1 MPLAAQALLPFLAL
15 LGAAAI
21 VQRRPRQRSNGWIAA
36 AATAAAG
43 LIALVELLRLAPGEH
58 VDVPYLTTFPYAD
71 LAIRLDGLSLAFA
84 SVTLITA
91 ALLMLAR
98 QRLRGDRRDPWFGW
112 LLTSAA
118 ACAVIFA
125 HNLLLVYI
133 ALQLLTLAWS
143 GALDET
149 ARRRRG
155 LRLSVQVA
163 DIGLLLAAASAIQ
176 SVGTSAF
183 SGVPSDTF
191 GLATFLLVLLPVV
204 VRVGALALTGGG
216 PQATVAFEPA
226 IAWIAPAA
234 YLLMRM
240 LALMGGRLPDRPTAV
255 VLFAGAVLVALAL
268 SALALMQHFSRR
280 IVALLLVA
288 QAALALA
295 LSTGA
300 DPLMTVACTW
310 LWLLLIPLTGLASVR
325 VPAGSAAA
333 VLTML
338 NLAMIAG
345 STAFIGLWLGGLALN
360 ARGLLFGMIPIA
372 LAVALAA
379 SAALRGVA
387 VPRWRR
393 PNVATAWGAALL
405 FIAAFPIVVMGP
417 LVVPA
422 AATVRLVPGGTIAA
436 SPFGIVA
443 GGATWPALLASALVA
458 LVFGFAA
465 WRLHAPTLSSRG
477 GKKAA
482 ASSLA
487 SRGGKGT
494 APRAGAGRGGKLMS
508 LPSLPALPQ
517 WTRLLLW
524 GAFGIAV
531 FNVLTRP

>member
-15 LGAAAI
+15 MGAAAI

-36 AATAAAG
+36 AATATAG
-43 LIALVELLRLAPGEH
+43 IIALVELLRLAPGEH

-84 SVTLITA
+84 SVTLLTA
-91 ALLMLAR
+91 ASLMLS
-98 QRLRGDRRDPWFGW
+98 RLRVRGDRRDPWFGW

-163 DIGLLLAAASAIQ
+163 DVGLLLAAASAIQ

-191 GLATFLLVLLPVV
+191 GLATFLLVLVPVAA
-204 VRVGALALTGGG
+204 RVAALAVTAGG
-216 PQATVAFEPA
+216 PKETVTFEPA
-226 IAWIAPAA
+226 IAWVAPAG
-234 YLLMRM
+234 YLFMRM

-255 VLFAGAVLVALAL
+255 VLFAGAALVALAFA
-268 SALALMQHFSRR
+268 ALALLERWGPR
-280 IVALLLVA
+280 LVALLLVA

-310 LWLLLIPLTGLASVR
+310 LWLLLIPLAGLASVR
-325 VPAGSAAA
+325 VPTGSPSEA
-333 VLTML
+333 LTLL
-338 NLAMIAG
+338 NLAMIPG
-345 STAFIGLWLGGLALN
+345 SAAFIGLWLGGLALN
-360 ARGLLFGMIPIA
+360 ARGLLYGMIPVA
-372 LAVALAA
+372 VAVGLAALAA
-379 SAALRGVA
+379 LSRVVL
-387 VPRWRR
+387 RR
-393 PNVATAWGAALL
+393 PVRPDVATAWAAALL
-405 FIAAFPIVVMGP
+405 LIAAFPTIAMGP
-417 LVVPA
+417 FVVPA
-422 AATVRLVPGGTIAA
+422 AATVRLVPSGTVVTN
-436 SPFGIVA
+436 PFGIVA
-443 GGATWPALLASALVA
+443 TGGSWPALLVSVVMALVLGLA
-458 LVFGFAA
+458 G
-465 WRLHAPTLSSRG
+465 WRLRRKAPTLPSPAGGGRKFRAWFPNAG
-477 GKKAA
+477 GK
-482 ASSLA
+482 SL
-487 SRGGKGT
+487 
-494 APRAGAGRGGKLMS
+494 RAG
-508 LPSLPALPQ
+508 LPSLPEWSRFLV
-517 WTRLLLW
+517 W
-524 GAFGIAV
+524 GAFGYAV

>member
-15 LGAAAI
+15 LGAAAL
-21 VQRRPRQRSNGWIAA
+21 VQRRPRAKSNGWITAG
-36 AATAAAG
+36 ATAIAG
-43 LIALVELLRLAPGEH
+43 IIAMVELWRLAPGEH

-71 LAIRLDGLSLAFA
+71 LAIRLDGLSLGFA

-98 QRLRGDRRDPWFGW
+98 LRLRGDRRDPWFGW

-125 HNLLLVYI
+125 HNLLLVYV

-155 LRLSVQVA
+155 LRLAVQIA

-183 SGVPSDTF
+183 SGLPSDTF
-191 GLATFLLVLLPVV
+191 GLAPFLLVLLPVV
-204 VRVGALALTGGG
+204 ARVGALAVTAGG

-226 IAWIAPAA
+226 IAWVAPAG

-255 VLFAGAVLVALAL
+255 VLFAGAVLVALTFA
-268 SALALMQHFSRR
+268 ALALLGRLR
-280 IVALLLVA
+280 PRLAALLLIV

-295 LSTGA
+295 LSTGS

-310 LWLLLIPLTGLASVR
+310 LWLLLVPLAGLASIR
-325 VPAGSAAA
+325 VSRGSAPE
-333 VLTML
+333 VLTL
-338 NLAMIAG
+338 VNLAMIPG
-345 STAFIGLWLGGLALN
+345 TTAFIGLWLGGLALN
-360 ARGLLFGMIPIA
+360 ARGLLFGMIPVA
-372 LAVALAA
+372 LAVVLAA
-379 SAALRGVA
+379 VAALSRIVR
-387 VPRWRR
+387 PRSIRLD
-393 PNVATAWGAALL
+393 VATGWAAALL
-405 FIAAFPIVVMGP
+405 LIAAFPILVMGH
-417 LVVPA
+417 LIVPA
-422 AATVRLVPGGTIAA
+422 AATVRLVPRGTVAT
-436 SPFGIVA
+436 SVYGIVA
-443 GGATWPALLASALVA
+443 GGGTWPALLVTLIVA
-458 LVFGFAA
+458 LVLGLAA
-465 WRLHAPTLSSRG
+465 WRLRLRAPTLPSPASGG
-477 GKKAA
+477 GKKDFVAWKMPSA
-482 ASSLA
+482 W
-487 SRGGKGT
+487 
-494 APRAGAGRGGKLMS
+494 
-508 LPSLPALPQ
+508 LPVVPAWGQ
-517 WTRLLLW
+517 FVVW

>member
-15 LGAAAI
+15 LAAAVI

-36 AATAAAG
+36 AATGAAG
-43 LIALVELLRLAPGEH
+43 IIALIELLRLAPGER

-84 SVTLITA
+84 SVTLVTA

-98 QRLRGDRRDPWFGW
+98 QGLRGDRRDPWFGW

-155 LRLSVQVA
+155 LRISVQVA

-176 SVGTSAF
+176 SDGTSAF

-191 GLATFLLVLLPVV
+191 GLATFLLVLVPVV
-204 VRVGALALTGGG
+204 ARVGALALTAGG

-226 IAWIAPAA
+226 IVWVAPAA

-240 LALMGGRLPDRPTAV
+240 LGLMGGRLPDRPTAV
-255 VLFAGAVLVALAL
+255 VLFATAVLGALAF
-268 SALALMQHFSRR
+268 AAMALMERSGPRL
-280 IVALLLVA
+280 VALLLVA

-310 LWLLLIPLTGLASVR
+310 LWLLLVPLAGLASVR
-325 VPAGSAAA
+325 VPAGSAAE
-333 VLTML
+333 VLTL
-338 NLAMIAG
+338 LSLALIPG

-360 ARGLLFGMIPIA
+360 ARGLLFGMIPVSV
-372 LAVALAA
+372 AVGLAA
-379 SAALRGVA
+379 TAAFR
-387 VPRWRR
+387 RMRR
-393 PNVATAWGAALL
+393 PRSLRPDVATAWAAALL
-405 FIAAFPIVVMGP
+405 LIAAFPIVAMGY

-422 AATVRLVPGGTIAA
+422 AATVRLVPRGTIAI

-443 GGATWPALLASALVA
+443 GGGTWPALVVSLVVA
-458 LVFGFAA
+458 LVLGLAA
-465 WRLHAPTLSSRG
+465 WRLHAATLPSPKMEGHRVAWKWRSAWTLSS
-477 GKKAA
+477 AW
-482 ASSLA
+482 
-487 SRGGKGT
+487 
-494 APRAGAGRGGKLMS
+494 
-508 LPSLPALPQ
+508 LPSAPD
-517 WTRLLLW
+517 WTRFLLW

>member
-15 LGAAAI
+15 LGAAAF
-21 VQRRPRQRSNGWIAA
+21 VQRRPRARSNGWVAA
-36 AATAAAG
+36 AATGIAG
-43 LIALVELLRLAPGEH
+43 IIALVELWRLAPGEH

-98 QRLRGDRRDPWFGW
+98 LRLRGDRRDPWVGW

-133 ALQLLTLAWS
+133 TLQLLTLAWS

-155 LRLSVQVA
+155 LRLTVQVA

-183 SGVPSDTF
+183 SGLPSDTF
-191 GLATFLLVLLPVV
+191 GLAPFLLVLLPVMA
-204 VRVGALALTGGG
+204 RIGALAVTAGG

-226 IAWIAPAA
+226 IAWIAPAG

-255 VLFAGAVLVALAL
+255 VLFGGAVLVALAF
-268 SALALMQHFSRR
+268 ATLARLQRPGAR
-280 IVALLLVA
+280 LAALLLVV

-295 LSTGA
+295 LSTGS

-310 LWLLLIPLTGLASVR
+310 LWLLLVPLTGLASIR
-325 VPAGSAAA
+325 VATGSAPGA
-333 VLTML
+333 LTRL
-338 NLAMIAG
+338 NLAMIPG
-345 STAFIGLWLGGLALN
+345 TTAFIGLWLGGLALN
-360 ARGLLFGMIPIA
+360 ARGLLFGMIPVA
-372 LAVALAA
+372 LAVVLAA
-379 SAALRGVA
+379 IAALNGIVR
-387 VPRWRR
+387 PRSVRLD
-393 PNVATAWGAALL
+393 VATGWAAALL
-405 FIAAFPIVVMGP
+405 LIAAFPILVMDH
-417 LVVPA
+417 LIVPA
-422 AATVRLVPGGTIAA
+422 AATVRLVPRGTVAT

-443 GGATWPALLASALVA
+443 GGGTWPALLLTLAVA
-458 LVFGFAA
+458 LLLGLAA
-465 WRLHAPTLSSRG
+465 WRLPRRAYTVPSPASGEGKAPTTRG
-477 GKKAA
+477 ERK
-482 ASSLA
+482 
-487 SRGGKGT
+487 
-494 APRAGAGRGGKLMS
+494 M
-508 LPSLPALPQ
+508 PALPSVPD
-517 WTRLLLW
+517 WSRFLIW
-524 GAFGIAV
+524 GAFGLAV